1 MVPKKVGECVVFS
14 NENDYHFVM
23 RQNHARPLAIF
34 SVGALALFTACGGS
48 SDSTGSTDSADST
61 VAGRPSIVVTYSILG
76 AVVSEVVGDAA
87 DVKILMPNGI
97 DPHEWE
103 PSAKDIEALI
113 NADLIVSNG
122 LDLEGNVMEAIEE
135 AESNGVA
142 VFHATDHVEVI
153 EFGASG
159 HDHAEEETHAEDE
172 IVTAESVVGTEP
184 KAEDEH
190 SDEHGDEHSDEH
202 GDGDPHFWTSPVEM
216 AAVVLS
222 LGEALSDLGI
232 DVGDRAAMAAERLT
246 NLDQEVSKIVE
257 TIPADQR
264 ILITGHESL
273 GYFAH
278 QYEFEVVGTVIPS
291 LSSEAEA
298 SACEL
303 ADLKAVIEAEGVT
316 VIFTE
321 LGTSPDVVAALADD
335 AGVDVV
341 ELSTHFLPE
350 DGTYASFVLDLASTI
365 SGALAS

>member
-1 MVPKKVGECVVFS
+1 ME
-14 NENDYHFVM
+14 M
-23 RQNHARPLAIF
+23 MNHTLRKSLIACFAIG
-34 SVGALALFTACGGS
+34 SLVTTAGCGDGDSSSS
-48 SDSTGSTDSADST
+48 SD
-61 VAGRPSIVVTYSILG
+61 RPSVVVTYSILG
-76 AVVSEVVGDAA
+76 AVVADVVGDAA

-103 PSAKDIEALI
+103 PSAKDIELLN

-122 LDLEGNVMEAIEE
+122 LDLEGNVMEAIES
-135 AESNGVA
+135 AEKDGIP
-142 VFHATDHVEVI
+142 VFHATDHIEVI
-153 EFGASG
+153 EFGAGG
-159 HDHAEEETHAEDE
+159 HDHADEETHAEDE
-172 IVTAESVVGTEP
+172 VVTAESVVGTEA

-190 SDEHGDEHSDEH
+190 SDEHGDEHA
-202 GDGDPHFWTSPVEM
+202 DGDPHFWTSPVEM

-298 SACEL
+298 SAGEL
-303 ADLKAVIEAEGVT
+303 AELKAVIEAEGVT

>member
-1 MVPKKVGECVVFS
+1 
-14 NENDYHFVM
+14 M
-23 RQNHARPLAIF
+23 RQNLSRPLAIF

-48 SDSTGSTDSADST
+48 SDSTGSTESADST
-61 VAGRPSIVVTYSILG
+61 VASRPSIVVTYSILG
-76 AVVSEVVGDAA
+76 AVVSDVVGEAA

-103 PSAKDIEALI
+103 PSAKDIEALT

-153 EFGASG
+153 EFGAGG

-172 IVTAESVVGTEP
+172 VVTAESVVGTEA

-190 SDEHGDEHSDEH
+190 SDEHGDEHA
-202 GDGDPHFWTSPVEM
+202 DGDPHFWTSPVEM

-278 QYEFEVVGTVIPS
+278 QYEFEVVGAVIPS

-298 SACEL
+298 SAGEL
-303 ADLKAVIEAEGVT
+303 AELKAVIEAEGVT

>member
-14 NENDYHFVM
+14 NENNYHFDM
-23 RQNHARPLAIF
+23 RQNLSRPLAIF

-48 SDSTGSTDSADST
+48 SDSTGSTESADST
-61 VAGRPSIVVTYSILG
+61 VTSRPSIVVTYSILG
-76 AVVSEVVGDAA
+76 AVVSDVVGEAA

-103 PSAKDIEALI
+103 PSAKDIEALT

-153 EFGASG
+153 EFGAGG

-172 IVTAESVVGTEP
+172 VVTAESVVGTEA

-190 SDEHGDEHSDEH
+190 SDEHGDEHA
-202 GDGDPHFWTSPVEM
+202 DGDPHFWTSPVEM

-278 QYEFEVVGTVIPS
+278 QYEFEVVGAVIPS

-298 SACEL
+298 SAGEL
-303 ADLKAVIEAEGVT
+303 AELKAVIEAEGVT

>member
-1 MVPKKVGECVVFS
+1 MVPKKAGEYVVFS

-23 RQNHARPLAIF
+23 RQNHARLLAIF

-103 PSAKDIEALI
+103 PSAKDIEALT

-122 LDLEGNVMEAIEE
+122 LDLEGNVMEAIED

-153 EFGASG
+153 EFGAGG

-190 SDEHGDEHSDEH
+190 SDEHS
-202 GDGDPHFWTSPVEM
+202 DGDPHFWTSPVEM

-257 TIPADQR
+257 SIPADQR

-278 QYEFEVVGTVIPS
+278 QYEFEVVGAVIPS

-298 SACEL
+298 SAGEL
-303 ADLKAVIEAEGVT
+303 AELKAVIEAEGVT

>member
-23 RQNHARPLAIF
+23 RQNLSRPLAIF

-48 SDSTGSTDSADST
+48 SDSTGSTESADST
-61 VAGRPSIVVTYSILG
+61 VASRPSIVVTYSILG
-76 AVVSEVVGDAA
+76 AVVSDVVGEAA

-103 PSAKDIEALI
+103 PSAKDIEALT

-153 EFGASG
+153 EFGAGG
-159 HDHAEEETHAEDE
+159 HDHADEETHAEDE
-172 IVTAESVVGTEP
+172 VVTAESVVGTEA

-190 SDEHGDEHSDEH
+190 SDEHGDEH

-278 QYEFEVVGTVIPS
+278 QYEFEVVGAVIPS

-298 SACEL
+298 SAGEL
-303 ADLKAVIEAEGVT
+303 AELKAVIEAEGVT

>member
-1 MVPKKVGECVVFS
+1 
-14 NENDYHFVM
+14 M
-23 RQNHARPLAIF
+23 RIIIIMEMMNHTLRKSLIACFAIG
-34 SVGALALFTACGGS
+34 SLVTTAGCGDGDSSSSS
-48 SDSTGSTDSADST
+48 SD
-61 VAGRPSIVVTYSILG
+61 RPSVVVTYSILG
-76 AVVSEVVGDAA
+76 AVVADVVGDAA

-103 PSAKDIEALI
+103 PSAKDIEALT

-153 EFGASG
+153 EFGAGG

-172 IVTAESVVGTEP
+172 VVTAESVVGTEA

-190 SDEHGDEHSDEH
+190 SDEHGDEHA
-202 GDGDPHFWTSPVEM
+202 DGDPHFWTSPVEM

-298 SACEL
+298 SAGEL
-303 ADLKAVIEAEGVT
+303 AELKAVIEAEGVT

>member
-1 MVPKKVGECVVFS
+1 MVPKKAGEYVVFS

-23 RQNHARPLAIF
+23 RQNHARLLAIF

-103 PSAKDIEALI
+103 PSAKDIEALT

-153 EFGASG
+153 EFGAGG

-190 SDEHGDEHSDEH
+190 SDEHS
-202 GDGDPHFWTSPVEM
+202 DGDPHFWTSPVEM

-278 QYEFEVVGTVIPS
+278 QYEFEVVGAVIPS

-298 SACEL
+298 SAGEL
-303 ADLKAVIEAEGVT
+303 AELKAVIEAEGVT

>member
-1 MVPKKVGECVVFS
+1 MVPKKAGEYVVFS

-23 RQNHARPLAIF
+23 RPNLFQPLAIF
-34 SVGALALFTACGGS
+34 SVGAVALLTACGGS

-103 PSAKDIEALI
+103 PSAKDIEALT

-153 EFGASG
+153 EFGAGG
-159 HDHAEEETHAEDE
+159 HDHADEETLGEDKV
-172 IVTAESVVGTEP
+172 VTTESVVGTTVES
-184 KAEDEH
+184 EH
-190 SDEHGDEHSDEH
+190 EH

-246 NLDQEVSKIVE
+246 NLDQEVNKIVE
-257 TIPADQR
+257 AIATDQR

-278 QYEFEVVGTVIPS
+278 QYGFEVVGAVIPS

-298 SACEL
+298 SAGEL
-303 ADLKAVIEAEGVT
+303 AELKAVIEAEGVS

-321 LGTSPDVVAALADD
+321 LGTSPDVVAALAND

-365 SGALAS
+365 SSALAS

>member
-1 MVPKKVGECVVFS
+1 MVPKKAGEYVVFS

-23 RQNHARPLAIF
+23 RPNLLHPLAIF
-34 SVGALALFTACGGS
+34 SVGAVALLTACGSSSESTGS
-48 SDSTGSTDSADST
+48 SDLK

-76 AVVSEVVGDAA
+76 AVVSDVVGDAA

-103 PSAKDIEALI
+103 PSAKDIEALT

-153 EFGASG
+153 EFGSGG

-172 IVTAESVVGTEP
+172 IVTAESVVGTDA
-184 KAEDEH
+184 KAE
-190 SDEHGDEHSDEH
+190 DEHSDEH

-278 QYEFEVVGTVIPS
+278 QYEFEVVGAVIPS

-298 SACEL
+298 SAGEL
-303 ADLKAVIEAEGVT
+303 AELKAVIEAEGVT

>member
-1 MVPKKVGECVVFS
+1 MVPKKVGECVAFS

-48 SDSTGSTDSADST
+48 SDSTRSTDSADST

-103 PSAKDIEALI
+103 PSAKDIEALT

-153 EFGASG
+153 EFGAGG

-172 IVTAESVVGTEP
+172 IVTAESVVGTEA

-190 SDEHGDEHSDEH
+190 SDEHS
-202 GDGDPHFWTSPVEM
+202 DGDPHFWTSPVEM

-278 QYEFEVVGTVIPS
+278 QYEFEVVGAVIPS

-298 SACEL
+298 SAGEL
-303 ADLKAVIEAEGVT
+303 AELKAVIEAEGVT

-335 AGVDVV
+335 AGVEVV